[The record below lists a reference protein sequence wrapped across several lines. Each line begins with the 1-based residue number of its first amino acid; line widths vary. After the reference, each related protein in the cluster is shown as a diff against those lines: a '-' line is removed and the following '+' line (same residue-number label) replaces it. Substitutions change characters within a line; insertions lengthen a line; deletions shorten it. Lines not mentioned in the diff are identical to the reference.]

1 MTLRRLLLAIVLG
14 VIAGVLLTHNGPD
27 LFIHKLIGLF

>member
-1 MTLRRLLLAIVLG
+1 MTLRRILWAIVLG

-27 LFIHKLIGLF
+27 LFVHKLLGLF